1 MNSMHKFI
9 ILLMIIS
16 AVTLQGCSTMS
27 DSSKKETSGLE
38 SSTATRNDVP
48 EKEDDYEMNAELV
61 KAIMDKVNCTEEQAR
76 RVDARLG
83 KLGITDIVEIES
95 AKAEDNSI
103 MMTTGNGKKYEI
115 GIDKIWRVYSVK
127 DIEQD
132 KYLFAIYE

>member
-9 ILLMIIS
+9 ILLMIIL